1 MRSSTGCTGGGTAR
15 ERSVVGI
22 LGSGSGLGVSGLI
35 PAADGWV
42 ALGTEGGHVSFA
54 PHDEREVAILRH
66 AWKQFSHVSFERLLS
81 GSGLELMYRA
91 LAEHAGVKAEA
102 LSAPDITQRGLA
114 GADRVCLETLE
125 VFCGLLGTAAANLA
139 VTLGSLGGI
148 YIGGGIVPRLG
159 EYFDRSPFRER
170 FEDKG
175 RFSDYV
181 KAIPT
186 YVITAPNATFFG
198 ASAILEAQLRTIEGS
213 AASAILEQIRRALP
227 GLSPAEKRV
236 AEHVLAQPRTV
247 LGDPIADIARA
258 AGEDTWRLPLTD
270 SVKEELKSDVADLK
284 NAGDRMGGAMSAAL
298 FLQKF
303 VKDTPWAHLDIAG
316 TVWADKPGATWDK
329 GATGFGVRLLEQFVR
344 IASHDLREPVN
355 AINHA
360 APALADDLP
369 TLQKIKSSGT
379 IVVGHRESSIPFSYL
394 DGNQKPV
401 GYSMD
406 LCNKIVEEVKKELKM
421 PALVTK
427 LTPVTSQTRIPLMT
441 NGTIDLECGSTT
453 NALERQKQ
461 VAFGVT
467 TFVSPVRMVVK
478 ADSGIK
484 TLDDLNGKAVA
495 TTTGT
500 TSDRYIKQNEKGH
513 NIDVKNVYGKDH
525 AESFLMVETGRASAF
540 VMDEVLLAGFIAN
553 AKNPKDFAIVGPAL
567 STEPYGIMLRKDDPQ
582 FKALVDKTLS
592 GLMKSGEINKIYA
605 KWFTSPIPPKNV
617 NLNLPMNAQ
626 LQEAIKHPSDKGI

>member
-1 MRSSTGCTGGGTAR
+1 MRTSIHC
-15 ERSVVGI
+15 
-22 LGSGSGLGVSGLI
+22 
-35 PAADGWV
+35 V
-42 ALGTEGGHVSFA
+42 ALAVSSA
-54 PHDEREVAILRH
+54 
-66 AWKQFSHVSFERLLS
+66 LL
-81 GSGLELMYRA
+81 
-91 LAEHAGVKAEA
+91 
-102 LSAPDITQRGLA
+102 
-114 GADRVCLETLE
+114 
-125 VFCGLLGTAAANLA
+125 
-139 VTLGSLGGI
+139 
-148 YIGGGIVPRLG
+148 
-159 EYFDRSPFRER
+159 
-170 FEDKG
+170 
-175 RFSDYV
+175 
-181 KAIPT
+181 
-186 YVITAPNATFFG
+186 
-198 ASAILEAQLRTIEGS
+198 
-213 AASAILEQIRRALP
+213 
-227 GLSPAEKRV
+227 
-236 AEHVLAQPRTV
+236 
-247 LGDPIADIARA
+247 
-258 AGEDTWRLPLTD
+258 
-270 SVKEELKSDVADLK
+270 
-284 NAGDRMGGAMSAAL
+284 
-298 FLQKF
+298 
-303 VKDTPWAHLDIAG
+303 
-316 TVWADKPGATWDK
+316 
-329 GATGFGVRLLEQFVR
+329 
-344 IASHDLREPVN
+344 
-355 AINHA
+355 A
-360 APALADDLP
+360 APAMAD
-369 TLQKIKSSGT
+369 TLQKIKDTGT
-379 IVVGHRESSIPFSYL
+379 ITIGHRESSIPFSYL

-406 LCNKIVEEVKKELKM
+406 LCNKIVDAVKKELKM

-453 NALERQKQ
+453 NSLERQKQ

-540 VMDEVLLAGFIAN
+540 VMDEVLLAGFVAN

-605 KWFTSPIPPKNV
+605 KWFTSAIPPKNV

-626 LQEAIKHPSDKGI
+626 LQEAIKNPNDKGI

>member
-1 MRSSTGCTGGGTAR
+1 MRTS
-15 ERSVVGI
+15 I
-22 LGSGSGLGVSGLI
+22 
-35 PAADGWV
+35 
-42 ALGTEGGHVSFA
+42 
-54 PHDEREVAILRH
+54 
-66 AWKQFSHVSFERLLS
+66 RL
-81 GSGLELMYRA
+81 MA
-91 LAEHAGVKAEA
+91 LAVSSA
-102 LSAPDITQRGLA
+102 LL
-114 GADRVCLETLE
+114 
-125 VFCGLLGTAAANLA
+125 
-139 VTLGSLGGI
+139 
-148 YIGGGIVPRLG
+148 
-159 EYFDRSPFRER
+159 
-170 FEDKG
+170 
-175 RFSDYV
+175 
-181 KAIPT
+181 
-186 YVITAPNATFFG
+186 
-198 ASAILEAQLRTIEGS
+198 
-213 AASAILEQIRRALP
+213 
-227 GLSPAEKRV
+227 
-236 AEHVLAQPRTV
+236 
-247 LGDPIADIARA
+247 
-258 AGEDTWRLPLTD
+258 
-270 SVKEELKSDVADLK
+270 
-284 NAGDRMGGAMSAAL
+284 
-298 FLQKF
+298 
-303 VKDTPWAHLDIAG
+303 
-316 TVWADKPGATWDK
+316 
-329 GATGFGVRLLEQFVR
+329 
-344 IASHDLREPVN
+344 
-355 AINHA
+355 A
-360 APALADDLP
+360 APAMAD
-369 TLQKIKSSGT
+369 TLQTIKDTGT

-453 NALERQKQ
+453 NSLERQKQ

-605 KWFTSPIPPKNV
+605 KWFTSAIPPKNV

-626 LQEAIKHPSDKGI
+626 LQEAIKNPNDKGI